1 MLGWALILGF
11 VSGSLPF
18 SVWLGQMFLSKDI
31 RQIGDGNPG
40 ATNVFRA
47 GSWKVGVVSLLLDY
61 FKGVFP
67 AIISYWG
74 WNIRDERLI
83 LVMMAPLLGHQFS
96 PFLGFRGG
104 KGVATTF
111 GVWTGVTLWEGPVVL
126 GFLLAIFYCLLD
138 HDAWSVIFG
147 MIGLLLYWLVKGA
160 TGEIYGAALAN
171 LFFLLW
177 THRMALNGK
186 IGVKFRKKD
195 PNIG

>member
-18 SVWLGQMFLSKDI
+18 SVWLGKLFLSKDI

-47 GSWKVGVVSLLLDY
+47 GSWKVGGVSLLLDY

-67 AIISYWG
+67 VIISYWG
-74 WNIRDERLI
+74 WNIQDARLI
-83 LVMMAPLLGHQFS
+83 PVMMAPLLGHQFS
-96 PFLGFRGG
+96 PFLRFRGG
-104 KGVATTF
+104 KGVTTTF

-126 GFLLAIFYCLLD
+126 GFLLAIFYCLFD

-160 TGEIYGAALAN
+160 TAEIYGAALAN

-177 THRMALNGK
+177 THRMH
-186 IGVKFRKKD
+186 
-195 PNIG
+195 